1 MFTEGQ
7 YHLGQIEFWSLC
19 RHCAGYFTFLYTYMI
34 LSVQLLSNA
43 RLITSPGM
51 FTPHSKWTWAMV
63 DGRIFWFSW
72 IWMFAIFISF
82 PATVS
87 LNVSWMSILR
97 QRSLLYP
104 EREFFFAP
112 STMVPCFVPN
122 VNSKEPFFF
131 QQPYVRIA
139 HIFLHFVWNIVIKG
153 FLIYL
158 WLAIIINQES
168 SFHR

>member
-7 YHLGQIEFWSLC
+7 YHVGQIEFWSLC
-19 RHCAGYFTFLYTYMI
+19 RHCVGYFTFLYTYMI
-34 LSVQLLSNA
+34 LSVELLSNA

-97 QRSLLYP
+97 QRSLLYH

-122 VNSKEPFFF
+122 VNSKEPFF
-131 QQPYVRIA
+131 PSNRTYA
-139 HIFLHFVWNIVIKG
+139 S
-153 FLIYL
+153 LI
-158 WLAIIINQES
+158 
-168 SFHR
+168 SFFILFETS